1 MRYSLFLCVFCLAV
15 SVWGQDVD
23 GKKPS
28 FASGLSYEIAA
39 EASFSSEITP
49 LWLNAN
55 KYGLSSLEKSNGYLR
70 AGVKRDIEADEGY
83 KWGVGFGV
91 DLVGGF
97 NYTSN
102 FIVQQAYVEGRWLKG
117 VLSVGSKEYPMEL
130 KNNELSSGSQTL
142 GKNARPVP
150 QVRLALSDY
159 WVLPFT
165 NGWLRIKGHI
175 AYGRMTDDNWQHSFT
190 NKQNKY
196 ADNVLYHSKAG
207 YLKIGNEDR
216 FFPWSL
222 ELGLEMAATFGGT
235 AYQRQ
240 SDGTMLPMKGE
251 GGLKGMWHAFIPGGS
266 DVGETTYQN
275 VSGNQLG
282 SWVARLNYD
291 SDTWRWGFYVDKYFE
306 DHSGMLQ
313 LDYDGYGVGD
323 EWQVKKD
330 HRYLVY
336 DFKDW
341 LLGMELNFKY
351 GRWLRGLVMEY
362 MYTKYQSG
370 PIYHDHTQTIADHI
384 GGVDNYYNHS
394 IYTGWQH
401 WGQVIGNPLYR
412 SPLYNTDG
420 VIDVR
425 NNRFMAL
432 HLGLNGEPSENF
444 SYRALATYQEGF
456 GTYTAPYT
464 KKHHN
469 VSFMFEGT
477 YSFREGLLRGFKIRG
492 AYGMDFGYI
501 LGHNHGFQLTI
512 SKAGLFKK

>member
-1 MRYSLFLCVFCLAV
+1 
-15 SVWGQDVD
+15 
-23 GKKPS
+23 
-28 FASGLSYEIAA
+28 
-39 EASFSSEITP
+39 
-49 LWLNAN
+49 
-55 KYGLSSLEKSNGYLR
+55 
-70 AGVKRDIEADEGY
+70 
-83 KWGVGFGV
+83 
-91 DLVGGF
+91 
-97 NYTSN
+97 
-102 FIVQQAYVEGRWLKG
+102 
-117 VLSVGSKEYPMEL
+117 
-130 KNNELSSGSQTL
+130 
-142 GKNARPVP
+142 
-150 QVRLALSDY
+150 
-159 WVLPFT
+159 
-165 NGWLRIKGHI
+165 
-175 AYGRMTDDNWQHSFT
+175 
-190 NKQNKY
+190 
-196 ADNVLYHSKAG
+196 
-207 YLKIGNEDR
+207 
-216 FFPWSL
+216 
-222 ELGLEMAATFGGT
+222 
-235 AYQRQ
+235 
-240 SDGTMLPMKGE
+240 
-251 GGLKGMWHAFIPGGS
+251 
-266 DVGETTYQN
+266 
-275 VSGNQLG
+275 
-282 SWVARLNYD
+282 
-291 SDTWRWGFYVDKYFE
+291 
-306 DHSGMLQ
+306 MLQ

-456 GTYTAPYT
+456 GTYSTPYT